1 MTIEIIIDKVR
12 PMYHTLKKES
22 NKIKLCQGAGMHTL
36 NDRKKL
42 FSDIRK
48 ALKLFDEEKFT
59 QSFNL
64 LNSVERKTT
73 HMHLI
78 SKIANIK
85 IRCLIQVGNV
95 LAAKE
100 YLETLLTKYPVSGK
114 ITFMAANTYHKLE
127 ELEKANRLYLRCVCL
142 YPDNTQYALIFAQ
155 FLREMNRPNETL
167 GILKKCL
174 RKNRLKT
181 PRDHAG
187 LHFLYLE
194 LGLTYYYANQYWRA
208 LILLGHT
215 AAISQQF
222 PYNDIIAEI
231 LLKRK
236 DYEKANQYISLH
248 LQDWTENDPEA
259 LYLQAKIF
267 VALNR
272 RKEAFQSLEKCEKL
286 WGELVITAGDMTHLF
301 PLMQDGS
308 LKKLSNLVIEM

>member
-1 MTIEIIIDKVR
+1 
-12 PMYHTLKKES
+12 MYHRLKKEE
-22 NKIKLCQGAGMHTL
+22 KQIFLCQGGSMHSL
-36 NDRKKL
+36 SDRKKL
-42 FSDIRK
+42 FTDIRK

-64 LNSVERKTT
+64 LNSVERRTQ

-78 SKIANIK
+78 AKIANIK

-100 YLETLLTKYPVSGK
+100 YLETLLTIYPTSGK
-114 ITFMAANTYHKLE
+114 IAFMAANTYHKLE
-127 ELEKANRLYLRCVCL
+127 ELNKANRLYLRCVCL
-142 YPDNTQYALIFAQ
+142 YPANTQYALIFAQ
-155 FLREMNRPNETL
+155 FLREINRPNETL

-174 RKNRLKT
+174 RKNRMESA
-181 PRDHAG
+181 RDHAG
-187 LHFLYLE
+187 LHFLYME
-194 LGLTYYYANQYWRA
+194 LGLTYYYANHYWRA
-208 LILLGHT
+208 LILLTHT
-215 AAISQQF
+215 AELSQQF
-222 PYNDIIAEI
+222 PYNDIIAEM

-236 DYEKANQYISLH
+236 EYEKADHYLSLH
-248 LQDWTENDPEA
+248 LEDWTENDPEA
-259 LYLQAKIF
+259 LYLQAKIY

-286 WGELVITAGDMTHLF
+286 WGELVITAGDMAHLF